1 MKKKKPTV
9 KILVGYHRPA
19 VLLKDEVLTPI
30 HLGRALATEASKD
43 GSMSKEDYQWMLDN
57 MIGDDTG
64 ENISEENRKYCELT
78 ALYWAWKNYDKLGN
92 PDYIGFMHYRRHLSF
107 NLNKHFND
115 DKYGFVQEKEINEE
129 YLSKYHL
136 DADSIVDVLS
146 RYDIVVA
153 ERTDLKRLGT
163 ITPYNHYETSQR
175 KLHIRDYE
183 KVLAV
188 LNRKYPEYTEDAII
202 YNNANYAYFTNVFVM
217 KRDIYKQYCEWLFN
231 ILQEADELIDV
242 SDYNIQEVRA
252 LAYIAEW
259 LCGIFIVHFERKG
272 KKVLE
277 LQETLV
283 LNVDVLPEIKPS
295 FTQNNIPICL
305 SMDANYVLY
314 TGVTVHS
321 IIANMNEKNNY
332 DILILCRGVGDKEQ
346 KKIGQL
352 AAGHKNVRIRFI
364 DVKKYINNI
373 MSDYFFVISHFSEA
387 VYYRVFIF
395 KILTAYDKVLYVDSD
410 LVLTEDIAGL
420 YQTDIGD
427 KALGAVPDTE
437 VIRMYFTDIV
447 IKNYLDKTLELE
459 NPYRYFNSGVLI
471 MNLEKM
477 RTYDVEHEFITVM
490 SRIKSP
496 YMVDQDILNVIF
508 KDDTYMLDGFWN
520 YEYHLPI
527 WNPNYAE
534 ELPLKVLAEYHY
546 SKEHAKIIHFA
557 GSKKPWQ
564 YPQFEMSYYFWKYAR
579 QTPFYEEIL
588 QKGLFPPQQ
597 QVQQVIREVPAVRE
611 KIGYVDDYLL
621 TKLKYAKYKLLSKI
635 LFGKKRVSCRQKRK
649 ELKREMKRIKSC
661 YRMQEAEKKAADF

>member
-1 MKKKKPTV
+1 M
-9 KILVGYHRPA
+9 
-19 VLLKDEVLTPI
+19 
-30 HLGRALATEASKD
+30 
-43 GSMSKEDYQWMLDN
+43 
-57 MIGDDTG
+57 
-64 ENISEENRKYCELT
+64 
-78 ALYWAWKNYDKLGN
+78 
-92 PDYIGFMHYRRHLSF
+92 
-107 NLNKHFND
+107 
-115 DKYGFVQEKEINEE
+115 
-129 YLSKYHL
+129 
-136 DADSIVDVLS
+136 
-146 RYDIVVA
+146 
-153 ERTDLKRLGT
+153 
-163 ITPYNHYETSQR
+163 
-175 KLHIRDYE
+175 
-183 KVLAV
+183 
-188 LNRKYPEYTEDAII
+188 
-202 YNNANYAYFTNVFVM
+202 
-217 KRDIYKQYCEWLFN
+217 
-231 ILQEADELIDV
+231 
-242 SDYNIQEVRA
+242 
-252 LAYIAEW
+252 
-259 LCGIFIVHFERKG
+259 
-272 KKVLE
+272 
-277 LQETLV
+277 
-283 LNVDVLPEIKPS
+283 
-295 FTQNNIPICL
+295 
-305 SMDANYVLY
+305 
-314 TGVTVHS
+314 
-321 IIANMNEKNNY
+321 
-332 DILILCRGVGDKEQ
+332 GDKEQ